1 MVEKE
6 ECLSWTEFW
15 AVHYN
20 QVAMSED
27 QWASTH
33 TLMKRAKAKLSFIRE
48 DRVKALPK
56 QGQLLRGGSEIG
68 GEIWALAVSA
78 MSSEKMKFA
87 LNAATDIAT
96 Q

>member
-1 MVEKE
+1 M
-6 ECLSWTEFW
+6 
-15 AVHYN
+15 
-20 QVAMSED
+20 
-27 QWASTH
+27 
-33 TLMKRAKAKLSFIRE
+33 
-48 DRVKALPK
+48 KALPK